1 MLRKITSLLAVLL
14 VLALF
19 AGCGSS
25 VGGLSNGVAM
35 DGAPGEMMD
44 SVGPSLN
51 EKGELDLESTSQTS
65 RKLIRTVQINAET
78 KEYDTFLEEVKA
90 KVDAAGGYIEQS
102 SENNSPS
109 RQYRSASMTL
119 RIPAGETDG
128 LLALIGEMGTVTR
141 QEESVKDVTLDY
153 VDVQSH
159 LKALRAEEES
169 LLDLLENAESV
180 GDIISIRD
188 RLTTVLYEIEAYES
202 TLRTFDNQVDYATV
216 TLYVNEVDREVPA
229 AQTMW
234 QEIGGNLTEAVSD
247 IGLFFR
253 NAFVFLVSASPYLI
267 VFVGIPGLIL
277 FLLIWISVKRH
288 RKKKVLKAAQR
299 EEK

>member
-1 MLRKITSLLAVLL
+1 M
-14 VLALF
+14 
-19 AGCGSS
+19 
-25 VGGLSNGVAM
+25 
-35 DGAPGEMMD
+35 
-44 SVGPSLN
+44 
-51 EKGELDLESTSQTS
+51 
-65 RKLIRTVQINAET
+65 
-78 KEYDTFLEEVKA
+78 
-90 KVDAAGGYIEQS
+90 
-102 SENNSPS
+102 
-109 RQYRSASMTL
+109 
-119 RIPAGETDG
+119 
-128 LLALIGEMGTVTR
+128 
-141 QEESVKDVTLDY
+141 
-153 VDVQSH
+153 
-159 LKALRAEEES
+159 
-169 LLDLLENAESV
+169 
-180 GDIISIRD
+180 
-188 RLTTVLYEIEAYES
+188 TTVLYEIEAYES